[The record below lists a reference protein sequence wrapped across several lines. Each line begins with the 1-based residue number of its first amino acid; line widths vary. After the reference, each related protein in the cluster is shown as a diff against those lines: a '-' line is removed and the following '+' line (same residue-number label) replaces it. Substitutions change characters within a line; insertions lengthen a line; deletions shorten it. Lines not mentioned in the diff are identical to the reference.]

1 MAHTAIKRTYR
12 VEFSPHTRMCI
23 EGASQGVYARYGWHD
38 LLDHSHP
45 DDQFMALDPASRGY
59 IEAVKVYQKK
69 YRGLISRTKTKL
81 FKEKN
86 INGTELRNKINLL
99 ENLFKEEKDRA
110 NRAKTKAEGKRIRKQ
125 KGGMLEIQDQLRK
138 FRELYR
144 SIEDEAYE
152 ITHQKMGDRP
162 SAETYW
168 KPIFDRMYWQ
178 FDYVSFD
185 VPSWIK
191 ERDFCVVNEEE
202 IIQEQM
208 VTKLERV
215 EPKGSGINW
224 KSRNRGGKVNVSS
237 KGFDKTATKIYP
249 THLKNE

>member
-1 MAHTAIKRTYR
+1 MTHTVIKRTYR
-12 VEFSPHTRMCI
+12 VEFSSYTRMCI
-23 EGASQGVYARYGWHD
+23 EGASQGVYACYGWHD

-45 DDQFMALDPASRGY
+45 DDQFMALDPASGGY
-59 IEAVKVYQKK
+59 IEAVKVYEKK
-69 YRGLISRTKTKL
+69 YNGMVSRTKTKL

-99 ENLFKEEKDRA
+99 EKLFHEEKDRA
-110 NRAKTKAEGKRIRKQ
+110 SRAKTKAEGKRIRKQ
-125 KGGMLEIQDQLRK
+125 KGGMLEIKDQLRK
-138 FRELYR
+138 FREIYR

-162 SAETYW
+162 SAEIYW

-215 EPKGSGINW
+215 EPKGSGVNW

-237 KGFDKTATKIYP
+237 RGFDKTATKVYP
-249 THLKNE
+249 KHLKNE

>member
-1 MAHTAIKRTYR
+1 MTHTTIKRTYR
-12 VEFSPHTRMCI
+12 VEFSSYTRMCI
-23 EGASQGVYARYGWHD
+23 EGASQGVYACYGWHD

-59 IEAVKVYQKK
+59 IEAVKVYEKK
-69 YRGLISRTKTKL
+69 YNGLVSRTKTKL

-99 ENLFKEEKDRA
+99 EKIFHEEKDRA
-110 NRAKTKAEGKRIRKQ
+110 ACAKTKAEGKRIRKQ
-125 KGGMLEIQDQLRK
+125 KGGMLETQDKL
-138 FRELYR
+138 RELRAVYS
-144 SIEDEAYE
+144 SIEEESYE
-152 ITHQKMGDRP
+152 IAHQKMGDRP

-178 FDYVSFD
+178 FDYVSFSI
-185 VPSWIK
+185 PSWIE
-191 ERDFCVVNEEE
+191 ERDYCVVNQEE

-215 EPKGSGINW
+215 EPKGSGVNW

-237 KGFDKTATKIYP
+237 RGFDKTATKVYP
-249 THLKNE
+249 KHLKNE

>member
-1 MAHTAIKRTYR
+1 MTIKRTYR
-12 VEFSPHTRMCI
+12 VEFSSYTRMCI
-23 EGASQGVYARYGWHD
+23 EGASQGVYACYGWHD

-59 IEAVKVYQKK
+59 IEAVKVYEKK
-69 YRGLISRTKTKL
+69 YDGLVSRTKTKL

-86 INGTELRNKINLL
+86 INGTELRHKISYL
-99 ENLFKEEKDRA
+99 ENRYEDEKARA
-110 NRAKTKAEGKRIRKQ
+110 NCALTKAEAKRIRKE
-125 KGGMLEIQDQLRK
+125 KDGMLETQAKLKELRDV
-138 FRELYR
+138 YR

-178 FDYVSFD
+178 FDYVSFNI
-185 VPSWIK
+185 PSWIK
-191 ERDFCVVNEEE
+191 ERDYCVVNEKE
-202 IIQEQM
+202 ITQEQM

-215 EPKGSGINW
+215 EPKGSGVNW
-224 KSRNRGGKVNVSS
+224 KSRNRGGKTVVSS
-237 KGFDKTATKIYP
+237 RGFDKTATKVYP

>member
-1 MAHTAIKRTYR
+1 MTIKRTYR
-12 VEFSPHTRMCI
+12 VEFSPYTRMCI
-23 EGASQGVYARYGWHD
+23 EGAAKGVYACYGWHD

-45 DDQFMALDPASRGY
+45 DSQFMLLDPASNGY
-59 IEAVKVYQKK
+59 IEANKVYEKK
-69 YRGLISRTKTKL
+69 YDQIVSRTKTKL
-81 FKEKN
+81 FKERDL
-86 INGTELRNKINLL
+86 NGTELKNKINHL
-99 ENLFKEEKDRA
+99 EKLRDEQRDRA
-110 NRAKTKAEGKRIRKQ
+110 DRALTKAEGKRIRKE
-125 KGGMLEIQDQLRK
+125 KGGLLEIQDQLR
-138 FRELYR
+138 ELRDVYR

-185 VPSWIK
+185 IPSWIE
-191 ERDFCVVNEEE
+191 ERDYCVVKQEE

-215 EPKGSGINW
+215 EPKGSGVNW

-237 KGFDKTATKIYP
+237 RGFDKTATKVYP